1 MKNKEVTGIVHINK
15 FSLLQHIQKSLYN
28 SKITNKRMK
37 WKLFG
42 VTEQIKQIPKIWLIV
57 KNPAK
62 FFQKNKDNEE
72 NILIFATLTTRLSLI
87 IDFVRNLI
95 ISLVE
100 SAYEPFVLPIILYL
114 TAFIFA
120 PVLAW
125 LGVKIGG
132 FFTNLF
138 VRIFAK
144 KNDYPAAQRVI
155 AYSSVAGLIPNLPF
169 LSIVGVIL
177 YFVFEIIGVSKQYKI
192 SYPLSVLISITPILI
207 LLVLMAFFVLV
218 FILPVFLLGSPVS
231 GEAIK

>member
-1 MKNKEVTGIVHINK
+1 
-15 FSLLQHIQKSLYN
+15 
-28 SKITNKRMK
+28 MK

-57 KNPAK
+57 KNPVK

-87 IDFVRNLI
+87 IELIFWLLVYPRNKVENTI
-95 ISLVE
+95 IFMYII
-100 SAYEPFVLPIILYL
+100 AIIL
-114 TAFIFA
+114 A
-120 PVLAW
+120 PVFAW

-177 YFVFEIIGVSKQYKI
+177 YFFFEIIGVSKQYKI
-192 SYPLSVLISITPILI
+192 SYSLATVALIVPILLIIII
-207 LLVLMAFFVLV
+207 L
-218 FILPVFLLGSPVS
+218 FLLLAVPLFLLDSS
-231 GEAIK
+231 FTGEAIKGLIG